1 MALVTKVAPCT
12 FIVFI
17 LHTTS
22 TTDTYIDVAH
32 ILLLF
37 TFKYYHFSHR
47 YFIRYV
53 MPYSFNRNQAKPF
66 FLLLCA
72 GIFRVPGDEIEL
84 NLAKIRLQNAK
95 KVCTYTFD
103 TCALH
108 LSARNNTFCTYTSND
123 FFSLFFSCIRATTA
137 ASPCLKTE
145 TTCL

>member
-1 MALVTKVAPCT
+1 MASLGISFVNSIGTTKLMETCVE
-12 FIVFI
+12 FIKAQNGFSHQGGTMHFHRF
-17 LHTTS
+17 HTS
-22 TTDTYIDVAH
+22 YYQYDVAH
-32 ILLLF
+32 IFLLLF
-37 TFKYYHFSHR
+37 TVKYYHFSHR

-95 KVCTYTFD
+95 KVCTYTFN

-108 LSARNNTFCTYTSND
+108 LSARNNTFCTY
-123 FFSLFFSCIRATTA
+123 IHI
-137 ASPCLKTE
+137 K
-145 TTCL
+145 